1 MDFNA
6 CKASYNHRVSQIAE
20 DGELSER
27 MAKNKSKAQKHK
39 DVFKVANSKNLKVKS
54 KTKPVTTSLKK
65 LNIMNNEKVC
75 KVNKAFSEVQ
85 KEIHNLSKD
94 TAASSKKPLQIP
106 RLPPP
111 ELLNVDATTQLFS
124 QL

>member
-1 MDFNA
+1 
-6 CKASYNHRVSQIAE
+6 
-20 DGELSER
+20 

-39 DVFKVANSKNLKVKS
+39 DVFKVANSKSLKVKS

-65 LNIMNNEKVC
+65 LNIVNSEKVC

-85 KEIHNLSKD
+85 KEIHNLSKG
-94 TAASSKKPLQIP
+94 TSTSSKKPLQIP
-106 RLPPP
+106 RPPP
-111 ELLNVDATTQLFS
+111 AEMLNVDATTELFS

>member
-1 MDFNA
+1 
-6 CKASYNHRVSQIAE
+6 
-20 DGELSER
+20 

-39 DVFKVANSKNLKVKS
+39 DVFKVANSKSLKVKS

-65 LNIMNNEKVC
+65 LNIVNSEKVC

-85 KEIHNLSKD
+85 KEIHNLSEG
-94 TAASSKKPLQIP
+94 TSTSKKPLQIP
-106 RLPPP
+106 RPPP
-111 ELLNVDATTQLFS
+111 AEMLNVDATTELFS